1 MTAQIGDIYKH
12 KNKEY
17 SIVAMSAPINFKP
30 QDFGLEPQARGTACW
45 KGYWCEY
52 HITDGKLLL
61 KKLFMYNGEGK
72 YPLLNGVGV
81 VEQTYHEGISITSGD
96 TKSRKVMLEDNMGHR
111 MYKNVNL
118 QIKYSGKIL
127 VGDDFIRD
135 YYIHIGY
142 QRAWAYKT
150 LIEFV
155 FEDGN
160 LIETIDHSD
169 ITERLRKEIDD
180 GRRFKEE
187 RKNIPFFVADS
198 FWLNMK
204 DKAWWIK

>member
-1 MTAQIGDIYKH
+1 
-12 KNKEY
+12 
-17 SIVAMSAPINFKP
+17 
-30 QDFGLEPQARGTACW
+30 
-45 KGYWCEY
+45 
-52 HITDGKLLL
+52 
-61 KKLFMYNGEGK
+61 
-72 YPLLNGVGV
+72 
-81 VEQTYHEGISITSGD
+81 
-96 TKSRKVMLEDNMGHR
+96 MLEDNMGHR

-169 ITERLRKEIDD
+169 IAERLRKEIDD